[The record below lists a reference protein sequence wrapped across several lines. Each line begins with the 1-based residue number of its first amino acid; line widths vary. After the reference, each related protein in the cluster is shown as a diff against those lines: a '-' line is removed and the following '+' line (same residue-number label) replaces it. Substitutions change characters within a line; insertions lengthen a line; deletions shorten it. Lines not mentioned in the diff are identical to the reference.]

1 MYRREK
7 NRVASAIESLV
18 VTRGGQGAAGS
29 HRRRLGLLAGW
40 ARFIVPSEDRAVY
53 VWPKFLEDIEDAVDG
68 DLR

>member
-1 MYRREK
+1 
-7 NRVASAIESLV
+7 VD
-18 VTRGGQGAAGS
+18 
-29 HRRRLGLLAGW
+29 W